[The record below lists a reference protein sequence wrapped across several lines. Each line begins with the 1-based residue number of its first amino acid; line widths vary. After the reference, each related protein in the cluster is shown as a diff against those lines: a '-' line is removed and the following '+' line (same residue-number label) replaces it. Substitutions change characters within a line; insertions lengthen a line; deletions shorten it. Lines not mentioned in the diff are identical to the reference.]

1 MGSFVFSDY
10 ELSVAVLGRRKRTR
24 ALRTPPRG
32 TGRTSLSTEALA
44 STRGGG
50 SMVISRAETPGP
62 SHQHMAAAPTTD
74 RSSAPFLFA
83 GCAYGS
89 CSTNKTVPNGSLKHR
104 STTLL
109 TYICS
114 KALSHVFLIRIF
126 LALLWSGRR
135 RSVWTEKSISSKKKQ
150 QSKVFLFF
158 IFITHFSSTLS
169 RFYFCCEGDSTA
181 RFALAVFDSGLS
193 LTG

>member
-24 ALRTPPRG
+24 GLRTPPRG

-89 CSTNKTVPNGSLKHR
+89 CSTNKTVPNVAWNTDPQLLDLHLFQSSVTRLSDSYLLGSALERTTKVRVDGEKHFVKKKTAEQSLSFFYFYHSFLFHSLPFLFLLRGWLHCSIR
-104 STTLL
+104 S
-109 TYICS
+109 
-114 KALSHVFLIRIF
+114 
-126 LALLWSGRR
+126 
-135 RSVWTEKSISSKKKQ
+135 RSVW
-150 QSKVFLFF
+150 
-158 IFITHFSSTLS
+158 
-169 RFYFCCEGDSTA
+169 
-181 RFALAVFDSGLS
+181 
-193 LTG
+193 